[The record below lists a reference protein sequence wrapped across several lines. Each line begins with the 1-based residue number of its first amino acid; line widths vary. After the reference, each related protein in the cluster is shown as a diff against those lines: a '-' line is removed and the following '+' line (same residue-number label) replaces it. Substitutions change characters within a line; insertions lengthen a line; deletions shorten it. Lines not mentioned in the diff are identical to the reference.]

1 MKRLSRM
8 KNIET
13 NSSVCSE
20 YSQTERA
27 NSFPISSD
35 RNRIERKY
43 AHLIREELR
52 FNNVVSFVGNKSIPV
67 LRLYRYKEAF
77 AYDFVQEFL
86 KRFDLT
92 PKDYVFDPFCGMG
105 TTLYSSMLKRIPSI
119 GIDKLPVAAFI
130 AQTIPLFLFLK
141 NGELKASFE
150 KLKKEAPFV
159 KPARVATDVA
169 IMKKAF
175 DEKTL
180 LSLRRW
186 KTAIDDLP
194 PPLNDI
200 FLLLFFSILESCSYT
215 SKDGQ
220 FLRIKKEK
228 TVLSPEEALGAKT
241 EQAEH
246 DLVVMKQFYGTD
258 FIRGLPIPQ
267 VYLSDA
273 RDLSKIPFEQPPTA
287 IITSPPYPNRYDY
300 SRSYSLELCFHF
312 CKDFEELKRIR
323 FSLLRSHVESRIEKN
338 EKPPH
343 PSLSEV
349 IEILESAREKRQLNN
364 PRIPIMLTTYFIDM
378 KKCIE
383 QWAKVLNKNAKVAL
397 VIDNVRFEGE
407 IIPVDLIFS
416 EMAEEVG
423 FKVKDII
430 TCRYKGNSSQQMKK
444 FGKIP
449 VRETVIVWEL
459 Q

>member
-1 MKRLSRM
+1 MN
-8 KNIET
+8 NIET

-20 YSQTERA
+20 SSQRERA
-27 NSFPISSD
+27 NSFHISSD

-43 AHLIREELR
+43 AHLIREELS
-52 FNNVVSFVGNKSIPV
+52 FNNVVSFVGNKSVPL

-86 KRFDLT
+86 KRLDLT

-105 TTLYSSMLKRIPSI
+105 TTLFVSMLKRIPSI
-119 GIDKLPVAAFI
+119 GIDRLPVATFI
-130 AQTIPLFLFLK
+130 AQTLPLFLFLK
-141 NGELKASFE
+141 NGELKSTFE
-150 KLKKEAPFV
+150 QLRKEVSNV
-159 KPARVATDVA
+159 KPAPVAMDVA
-169 IMKKAF
+169 IMQKAF
-175 DEKTL
+175 SDKNL

-186 KTAIDDLP
+186 KTAIDNLP
-194 PPLNDI
+194 TPLHDI

-220 FLRIKKEK
+220 FLRIKTEK
-228 TVLSPEEALGAKT
+228 IILSPEEALSAKV

-246 DLVVMKQFYGTD
+246 DLIIMKQFYGIE
-258 FIRGLPIPQ
+258 FMQGLPIPQ
-267 VYLSDA
+267 VYLGDA
-273 RDLSKIPFEQPPTA
+273 RDLSKIPFEQLPTA

-323 FSLLRSHVESRIEKN
+323 FSLLRSHIESRIEQN

-343 PSLSEV
+343 PSLAEV
-349 IEILESAREKRQLNN
+349 VEILEKRPLNN
-364 PRIPIMLTTYFIDM
+364 PRIPIMLTTYFVDM
-378 KKCIE
+378 QKCIE
-383 QWAKVLNKNAKVAL
+383 QWANVLDKNAKVAI

-416 EMAEEVG
+416 EMAEKVG
-423 FKVKDII
+423 FKVKEII
-430 TCRYKGNSSQQMKK
+430 ICRYKGNSSQQMKK

-449 VRETVIVWEL
+449 VRETVVVW
-459 Q
+459 QHQ